1 MRHISTLKQATKE
14 AKTKTKTKQRT
25 RRETCKKIELT
36 KLCILALKV
45 SARSVLVNLNLFY
58 VLLLRRQAPLT
69 NGPKGAP
76 QEEKR
81 GEEKR
86 REEQAEQRYA
96 MMIAQRIK
104 PVHK

>member
-14 AKTKTKTKQRT
+14 AKTKTKQRT

-58 VLLLRRQAPLT
+58 VLLLRRQAAVD
-69 NGPKGAP
+69 KRAQRSAP
-76 QEEKR
+76 RREER
-81 GEEKR
+81 R